1 LASFVAN
8 SNPRIQEVF
17 NAWKN
22 SDALL
27 SSLEKNKELKSLI
40 LQETPWLRDAQSE
53 TEQKKRIA
61 LLFDLNRMK
70 NEQEKGIRK
79 LESIQMSSGGF
90 PWFKGGRDENAFIT
104 QHIATG
110 FGHLQK
116 LGVEDFNTS
125 TKKVIEKAVKY
136 LDSAFL
142 EHYEKLLEKA
152 SKIPKENKKY
162 GAYLA
167 KNHLNY
173 YAIQY
178 LYMRSF
184 YTDIFMDEK
193 TRIAVKYYTD
203 QSVKYWN
210 TYNLYAKGQIALS
223 LFRNNKKEVANKV
236 LNSLKENSI
245 TSDELGMYWKSNIAG
260 YNYYQAP
267 VETQA
272 LLIEVFTELENDPK
286 TIDNL
291 KIWLLKNKQT
301 NHWKTSKATTEAVYA
316 LLLNGSDWTSIT
328 EMVAITVGGENIAP
342 MKLENVKIE
351 AGTGYFKTSWNG
363 ADIQKEMANITI
375 NKKGNGIAWGGLY
388 WQYFEDLDKITS
400 AKTPL
405 KLNKKLFLKVHSDT
419 GKELQEISKSTPLK
433 VGDLI
438 TVRIEL
444 QSDRDMEFIHMK
456 DMRASGVEPINV
468 LSAYKWQDN
477 LGYYESTKDA
487 ATHFFFDKIPKGTFV
502 FEYDV
507 RINNAGNFNNGI
519 TTIQSMYAPEFSSHS
534 EGRRIRISRK

>member
-1 LASFVAN
+1 VKDS
-8 SNPRIQEVF
+8 
-17 NAWKN
+17 
-22 SDALL
+22 
-27 SSLEKNKELKSLI
+27 
-40 LQETPWLRDAQSE
+40 
-53 TEQKKRIA
+53 
-61 LLFDLNRMK
+61 
-70 NEQEKGIRK
+70 
-79 LESIQMSSGGF
+79 
-90 PWFKGGRDENAFIT
+90 IT
-104 QHIATG
+104 QHIATS
-110 FGHLQK
+110 FEHLQK
-116 LGVEDFNTS
+116 LGVDDFNTS

-152 SKIPKENKKY
+152 SKVPKENKKY

-167 KNHLNY
+167 KNHLSY
-173 YAIQY
+173 CAIQY

-184 YTDIFMDEK
+184 YTDISMDEK
-193 TRIAVKYYTD
+193 TRIAIQYDTD

-236 LNSLKENSI
+236 LNSLRENSI
-245 TSDELGMYWKSNIAG
+245 TSDELGMYWKSNSAG

-272 LLIEVFTELENDPK
+272 LLIEVFTELENDTK

-301 NHWKTSKATTEAVYA
+301 THWKTTKATTEAVYA

-328 EMVAITVGGENIAP
+328 EMVDITVGGEKIAP

-405 KLNKKLFLKVHSDT
+405 KLNKKLFLKVNSDS

-468 LSAYKWQDN
+468 LSAYKWQDS

-507 RINNAGNFNNGI
+507 RVNNAGDFSNGI

-534 EGRRIRISRK
+534 EGERIRISKK